1 MVTGVHETASVLF
14 ETFQASSRRPI
25 PHPGCYP
32 GYVAEPA
39 KLASLLRR
47 AIPFLTAI
55 LLAAVAYD
63 AWVFYSRW
71 SSSRQAERT
80 EQAKKAADARQTLNA
95 LGGGGLKILTFYAAP
110 GAIRRGDHA
119 SLCYG
124 VAGAQSVRVEPAIEA
139 LHPALS
145 YCLQVAPERDTQ
157 YKLIAQDAAGHTATV
172 SVTLQVVP

>member
-1 MVTGVHETASVLF
+1 VGSNPI
-14 ETFQASSRRPI
+14 SSTKLPFVQSRTPPRR
-25 PHPGCYP
+25 CYP
-32 GYVAEPA
+32 GYVGEPA
-39 KLASLLRR
+39 KLGLLLRR
-47 AIPFLTAI
+47 ATPYLSAL

-71 SSSRQAERT
+71 SSSRQAQRA
-80 EQAKKAADARQTLNA
+80 EQAREAEDARKTLDA

-124 VAGAQSVRVEPAIEA
+124 VTGAQNVRLEPAIAA

-145 YCLQVAPERDTQ
+145 YCLQVAPEKNTE
-157 YKLIAQDAAGHTATV
+157 YKLIAEDAAGHTATAT
-172 SVTLQVVP
+172 VTIQVVR

>member
-1 MVTGVHETASVLF
+1 M
-14 ETFQASSRRPI
+14 
-25 PHPGCYP
+25 
-32 GYVAEPA
+32 AEPA

-71 SSSRQAERT
+71 SSSRQAQRT
-80 EQAKKAADARQTLNA
+80 EQARQAEDARQTLDA
-95 LGGGGLKILTFYAAP
+95 LGGGGLKVLSFYAAP
-110 GAIRRGDHA
+110 GAIRRGGHT

-124 VAGAQSVRVEPAIEA
+124 VTGAQSVRLEPAIES

-145 YCLQVAPERDTQ
+145 YCFEVAPGKDTE
-157 YKLIAQDAAGHTATV
+157 YKLIAQDPSGHTATAT
-172 SVTLQVVP
+172 VTLQVLP